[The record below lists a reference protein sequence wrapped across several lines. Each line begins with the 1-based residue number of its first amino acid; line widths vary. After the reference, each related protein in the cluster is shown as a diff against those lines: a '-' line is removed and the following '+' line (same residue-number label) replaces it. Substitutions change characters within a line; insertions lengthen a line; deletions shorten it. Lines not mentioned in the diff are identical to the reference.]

1 MQLKTFQAPDIR
13 TALAAVKLELGPE
26 ALVVATRTIPGGLL
40 SAPKVE
46 VTAALE
52 EARPASPE
60 APSAVSGPAPT
71 VVPLTQAARIQG
83 EKKYGG
89 EARRRDT
96 HTRTAGMSEDAQ
108 KAARRVTTSLCD
120 ADVEPDIAERLGLLV
135 ARRAPDLEEATL
147 QASLSA
153 HLTERL
159 ADVRD
164 PSFGGH
170 AVVAVVGPTGCG
182 KTTSIAKLAAHAALV
197 RRKRVALIS
206 VDTFRVGALEQLRA
220 YADLMQVPLTVAR
233 DPASFGKALRAHA
246 DVDLVLVDT
255 AGRGPH
261 DAEQVPALAAMFEG
275 QAVRTCLCLA
285 ATTRRYEIRRIL
297 ERYKPLT
304 PRAALL
310 TKLDESTV
318 GGAVLNVAM
327 GGGLPLSWI
336 TFGQRVPEDI
346 ARADARQLADW
357 VVKNGEDTSFTSW
370 HGMALPDQETS
381 AR

>member
-13 TALAAVKLELGPE
+13 SALAAVKHELGPE

-40 SAPKVE
+40 SAAKVE

-52 EARPASPE
+52 DSPRS
-60 APSAVSGPAPT
+60 APEDSPHVSAPPPS

-83 EKKYGG
+83 EKKYG

-96 HTRTAGMSEDAQ
+96 HTRTVGLTEGAQ
-108 KAARRVTTSLCD
+108 KAAGRVTASLIE
-120 ADVEPDIAERLGLLV
+120 ADVEPDIAERVGLLV
-135 ARRAPDLEEATL
+135 ARRAGEDETAL
-147 QASLSA
+147 QAALAA

-159 ADVRD
+159 ADVSD
-164 PSFGGH
+164 PSFGSH
-170 AVVAVVGPTGCG
+170 AVVAVVGPTGSG

-197 RRKRVALIS
+197 RNKRVALVS
-206 VDTFRVGALEQLRA
+206 VDTYRVGALEQLRA
-220 YADLMQVPLTVAR
+220 YADLMRVPLSVAR
-233 DPASFGKALRAHA
+233 DAASLGKALRSHA
-246 DVDLVLVDT
+246 DADLVLVDT

-261 DAEQVPALAAMFEG
+261 DPEQVPALAAMFEG
-275 QAVRTCLCLA
+275 QAVRVCLCVP

-297 ERYKPLT
+297 ERYKPLA
-304 PRAALL
+304 PKAVLL
-310 TKLDESTV
+310 TKLDESSV
-318 GGAVLNVAM
+318 GGAVINVAM

-346 ARADARQLADW
+346 ARADAAQLAEW
-357 VVKNGEDTSFTSW
+357 VVTNGEDTHFRSW
-370 HGMALPDQETS
+370 HGMAMPDQETS